1 MTPVRDSG
9 PRKGDRFWDR
19 LSAASVERP
28 WALIACG
35 AALFLLSMP
44 FAVRL
49 YGDLRTDL
57 RELLPQGAPAAVGLQ
72 ELEKRIGG
80 LASLA
85 VVVRTDDLKAGERL
99 VDALAA
105 SLRALPSSMVSGV
118 FYRIDEERD
127 FFEAHGA
134 LYAEEKD
141 LVQVRD
147 ALVARKTEATRKAN
161 PLVVDLDE
169 EEPAKAGE
177 KPAAA
182 DQAGLDAGLQRLR
195 AAFSKVDHYIDGYL
209 AGEGGR
215 TLIVLVKPPGSAVSL
230 DDNQRLFGTVE
241 TMVKE
246 LKPASFHP
254 SIRIGYGGEVRSVIE
269 AQEALVRD
277 LLVSTILVLS
287 TVAVA
292 LLLYYRAW
300 RAIPLLVLPLFAGV
314 AGTFALSRGVIHYLN
329 PNTAFLGS
337 IIIGNGINAGIILLA
352 RYFEERRRG
361 ASVDIALPIALKTTW
376 LGTFAASAAAAA
388 SYGSLGAVS
397 FRGFNQFG
405 FMGLAGMLIC
415 WVTTYL
421 LMPPLIAV
429 AERVRPLRER
439 RRSRITGWVAAPYAR
454 ALTRY
459 PRSAVIASLVLT
471 ALAVVG
477 LVRFVREPI
486 DYDFRH
492 LGSRAGLKDGAAFWD
507 SHVDAVLQSY
517 QTPTVVMTESTQ
529 KAQTV
534 ASALEAAKEN
544 PASLGDV
551 AGLSDDARKSAA
563 ETIDSVSTLQ
573 KLVPDHQQRKIDL
586 LQEIFRI
593 VAPPAGSP
601 GLIDPRVLKALP
613 EDLRPTLLRLREKTK
628 LVPVS
633 LADVPRRLVQP
644 FVERDGHRGRLVLV
658 YPTLETDSKHGRA
671 QILHAKLV
679 RGVASKVDP
688 GSLVAG
694 QIVLT
699 SDIIDAITGDG
710 GFAALLSFVAVAVLT
725 IVVMRSLRGASWV
738 LGSLCLGVLGMFGA
752 LGALSLRLN
761 FVNFAVLPI
770 TFGIGVDYAVNFYQR
785 YRQSD
790 CVEDAVAAAGGAV
803 TLCSATTIIGYATL
817 VTADNMAIQSFGLT
831 AVIGEL
837 TCLSAALFA
846 LPALLAFGD
855 RRRTDRAPE
864 APRVAPT
871 PAPAT
876 LPAEP
881 RGEAQGL

>member
-1 MTPVRDSG
+1 MTPGGDSG
-9 PRKGDRFWDR
+9 PRKGDRFWDK

-28 WALIACG
+28 WALIAVG
-35 AALFLLSMP
+35 AALFIGAMP
-44 FAVRL
+44 FAVHL

-85 VVVRTDDLKAGERL
+85 VVVRTDDLKAGERF
-99 VDALAA
+99 VDALAEK
-105 SLRALPSSMVSGV
+105 LRVLPSSMVSSV

-141 LVQVRD
+141 LEQVRD
-147 ALVARKTEATRKAN
+147 ALASRRAEATRKAN
-161 PLVVDLDE
+161 PLVVDLDDE
-169 EEPAKAGE
+169 SEPAAKSSG
-177 KPAAA
+177 P
-182 DQAGLDAGLQRLR
+182 DQAALDAALDRLR
-195 AAFSKVDHYIDGYL
+195 TAFGKVDHYIDGYL
-209 AGEGGR
+209 AGEGGK
-215 TLIVLVKPPGSAVSL
+215 TLVVLLRPPGSAVSL
-230 DDNQRLFGTVE
+230 SDNQRLFGMVE
-241 TMVKE
+241 QIVNG
-246 LKPASFHP
+246 LKPATFHK
-254 SIRIGYGGEVRSVIE
+254 SLRIGYGGEVRGVIE

-277 LLVSTILVLS
+277 LLVSSILVLG
-287 TVAVA
+287 AVGVG

-300 RAIPLLVLPLFAGV
+300 RAIPLLVLPLFSGV
-314 AGTFALSRGVIHYLN
+314 ALTFALSRAVIHYLN

-361 ASVDIALPIALKTTW
+361 NSVGTALPVALKTTW

-388 SYGSLGAVS
+388 SYGSLATMS

-429 AERVRPLRER
+429 AERARPLRER
-439 RRSRITGWVAAPYAR
+439 RRSRINGWVAAPYAR
-454 ALTRY
+454 LLTRY
-459 PRSAVIASLVLT
+459 TRTATFASLLLT
-471 ALAVVG
+471 ALAVIG
-477 LVRFVREPI
+477 LVRFAREPI

-492 LGSRAGLKDGAAFWD
+492 LGSREGLKDGAAYWD
-507 SHVDAVLQSY
+507 THVDAVLQSY
-517 QTPTVVMTESTQ
+517 QTPTVVMTETAQ

-534 ASALEAAKEN
+534 AYALEAAKED
-544 PASLGDV
+544 PGSLGDIPE
-551 AGLSDDARKSAA
+551 LNNETRKSAA
-563 ETIDSVSTLQ
+563 ETIDSVATLQ
-573 KLVPDHQQRKIDL
+573 KLVPDHQAKKIDL
-586 LQEIFRI
+586 LKEIFRSI
-593 VAPPAGSP
+593 APPAGAA
-601 GLIDPRVLKALP
+601 GLIDPRVLQALP
-613 EDLRPTLLRLREKTK
+613 EDLRPTLLRLRERTK
-628 LVPVS
+628 LEPVT
-633 LADVPRRLVQP
+633 LGDVPRRLVQP
-644 FVERDGHRGRLVLV
+644 FVEKDGHRGRLVLV
-658 YPTLETDSKHGRA
+658 YPTLATDSKNGRA
-671 QILHAKLV
+671 QILHARLV

-688 GSLVAG
+688 GALVAG

-710 GFAALLSFVAVAVLT
+710 GFAALLSFLAVAILTVL
-725 IVVMRSLRGASWV
+725 VMRSLRDAWWV

-785 YRQSD
+785 YRQSTS
-790 CVEDAVAAAGGAV
+790 VEDALAASGGAV

-846 LPALLAFGD
+846 LPALLAFVD
-855 RRRTDRAPE
+855 RRRID
-864 APRVAPT
+864 
-871 PAPAT
+871 PAPAPRMASKPPAV

-881 RGEAQGL
+881 RREAQGL

>member
-1 MTPVRDSG
+1 MTPGGDSG
-9 PRKGDRFWDR
+9 PRKGDRFWDK

-28 WALIACG
+28 WALIAVS
-35 AALFLLSMP
+35 AALFIAAMP

-85 VVVRTDDLKAGERL
+85 VVVRTDNLKGGERF
-99 VDALAA
+99 VDALAEK
-105 SLRALPSSMVSGV
+105 LRALPSSMVSSV

-127 FFEAHGA
+127 FFEKHGA

-141 LVQVRD
+141 LVQVHD
-147 ALVARKTEATRKAN
+147 ALAERKAEATRKAN
-161 PLVVDLDE
+161 PLVVDLDDE
-169 EEPAKAGE
+169 SEPAA
-177 KPAAA
+177 KPAGT
-182 DQAGLDAGLQRLR
+182 DQAALDAALARLR
-195 AAFSKVDHYIDGYL
+195 TAFGKVDHYIDGYL
-209 AGEGGR
+209 AGEGGH
-215 TLIVLVKPPGSAVSL
+215 TLVVLVKPPGAAVSL
-230 DDNQRLFGTVE
+230 SDNQRLFGAVE
-241 TMVKE
+241 KIVNG
-246 LKPASFHP
+246 LRPATFHP
-254 SIRIGYGGEVRSVIE
+254 SIRIGYGGEVRGVIE

-277 LLVSTILVLS
+277 LLVSSILVLS
-287 TVAVA
+287 AVGVA

-300 RAIPLLVLPLFAGV
+300 RAIPLLVLPLFSGV
-314 AGTFALSRGVIHYLN
+314 ALTFALSRAVIHYLN

-361 ASVDIALPIALKTTW
+361 NSVEIALPIALKTTW
-376 LGTFAASAAAAA
+376 LGTFAASTAAAA
-388 SYGSLGAVS
+388 SYGSLATMS

-415 WVTTYL
+415 WVTAYL

-439 RRSRITGWVAAPYAR
+439 RRSRIIGWVAAPYAR
-454 ALTRY
+454 LLSRYTRT
-459 PRSAVIASLVLT
+459 ATVASLALT
-471 ALAVVG
+471 ALAVIG
-477 LVRFVREPI
+477 LVRFAREPI

-492 LGSRAGLKDGAAFWD
+492 LGSREGLKDGAAYWD

-517 QTPTVVMTESTQ
+517 QTPTVVMTETAQ

-534 ASALEAAKEN
+534 AYALESARED
-544 PASLGDV
+544 PASLGD
-551 AGLSDDARKSAA
+551 LPDLNNETRKAAA
-563 ETIDSVSTLQ
+563 ETIDSVATLQ
-573 KLVPDHQQRKIDL
+573 KLVPDHQTRKIDL
-586 LQEIFRI
+586 LKDVFRLI
-593 VAPPAGSP
+593 APPAGTP
-601 GLIDPRVLKALP
+601 GLVDPRVLQALP
-613 EDLRPTLLRLREKTK
+613 ADLRPTLLRLREKTR
-628 LVPVS
+628 LEAVT
-633 LADVPRRLVQP
+633 LGDVPRRLVQP
-644 FVERDGHRGRLVLV
+644 FVEKDGHRGRLVLV
-658 YPTLETDSKHGRA
+658 YPTLATDSKNGRA
-671 QILHAKLV
+671 QILHARLV

-710 GFAALLSFVAVAVLT
+710 GFAALLSFIAVAVLT
-725 IVVMRSLRGASWV
+725 VLVMRSIRDASWV

-761 FVNFAVLPI
+761 FVNFVVLPI

-785 YRQSD
+785 YRQCT
-790 CVEDAVAAAGGAV
+790 CVEDALAAAGGAV

-846 LPALLAFGD
+846 LPALLAFVD
-855 RRRTDRAPE
+855 RRRSEPE
-864 APRVAPT
+864 PAPRVAPKS
-871 PAPAT
+871 PAV

-881 RGEAQGL
+881 RREAQGL

>member
-1 MTPVRDSG
+1 MTPGRDSG

-35 AALFLLSMP
+35 AALFIASIP

-85 VVVRTDDLKAGERL
+85 VVVRTDDLKAGERF
-99 VDALAA
+99 VDALAGR
-105 SLRALPSSMVSGV
+105 LRALPSSMVSSV

-147 ALVARKTEATRKAN
+147 ALAARRAEATRKAN
-161 PLVVDLDE
+161 PLVVDLDDE
-169 EEPAKAGE
+169 SEPAA
-177 KPAAA
+177 KPAGP
-182 DQAGLDAGLQRLR
+182 DQAALDSALGRLR
-195 AAFSKVDHYIDGYL
+195 TAFGKVDHYIDGYL

-215 TLIVLVKPPGSAVSL
+215 TLVVLVKPPGSAVSL
-230 DDNQRLFGTVE
+230 SDNQRLFGAVE
-241 TMVKE
+241 QIADN

-254 SIRIGYGGEVRSVIE
+254 SLRIGYGGEVRGVIE

-277 LLVSTILVLS
+277 LLVSSILVLS
-287 TVAVA
+287 AVGVA

-300 RAIPLLVLPLFAGV
+300 RAIPLLVLPLFSGV
-314 AGTFALSRGVIHYLN
+314 ALTFALSRAVIHYLN

-352 RYFEERRRG
+352 RYFEERRLG
-361 ASVDIALPIALKTTW
+361 SSVEVAIPVALKTTW

-388 SYGSLGAVS
+388 SYGSLATMS

-439 RRSRITGWVAAPYAR
+439 RRSRIIGWVAAPYAR
-454 ALTRY
+454 LLTRHT
-459 PRSAVIASLVLT
+459 RIATIASLALT
-471 ALAVVG
+471 ALAVAG
-477 LVRFVREPI
+477 LVRFAREPV

-492 LGSRAGLKDGAAFWD
+492 LGSREGLKDGAAYWD

-517 QTPTVVMTESTQ
+517 QTPTVVMTETAQ

-534 ASALEAAKEN
+534 AYALESARAD
-544 PASLGDV
+544 PGSLGD
-551 AGLSDDARKSAA
+551 LPDLNNETRKSAA
-563 ETIDSVSTLQ
+563 ETIDSVATLQ
-573 KLVPDHQQRKIDL
+573 KLVPDHQTRKIEL
-586 LQEIFRI
+586 LREVFRL
-593 VAPPAGSP
+593 VAPPAGSM
-601 GLIDPRVLKALP
+601 GLIDPRVLQALP
-613 EDLRPTLLRLREKTK
+613 EDLRPTLSRLREKTK
-628 LVPVS
+628 LLPVT

-644 FVERDGHRGRLVLV
+644 FVEKDGHRGRLVLV
-658 YPTLETDSKHGRA
+658 YPTLATDSKNGRA
-671 QILHAKLV
+671 QILHARLV

-688 GSLVAG
+688 GSLIAG

-710 GFAALLSFVAVAVLT
+710 GFAALLSFVAVALLTVL
-725 IVVMRSLRGASWV
+725 VMRSIRDASWV

-785 YRQSD
+785 YRQCT
-790 CVEDAVAAAGGAV
+790 CVEDALAAAGGAV

-855 RRRTDRAPE
+855 RRRTD
-864 APRVAPT
+864 
-871 PAPAT
+871 PAPAPRMT
-876 LPAEP
+876 AKSSAVLPAEP
-881 RGEAQGL
+881 PREAQGL

>member
-1 MTPVRDSG
+1 M
-9 PRKGDRFWDR
+9 
-19 LSAASVERP
+19 
-28 WALIACG
+28 
-35 AALFLLSMP
+35 
-44 FAVRL
+44 
-49 YGDLRTDL
+49 
-57 RELLPQGAPAAVGLQ
+57 
-72 ELEKRIGG
+72 
-80 LASLA
+80 LA
-85 VVVRTDDLKAGERL
+85 
-99 VDALAA
+99 
-105 SLRALPSSMVSGV
+105 
-118 FYRIDEERD
+118 
-127 FFEAHGA
+127 
-134 LYAEEKD
+134 
-141 LVQVRD
+141 
-147 ALVARKTEATRKAN
+147 
-161 PLVVDLDE
+161 
-169 EEPAKAGE
+169 
-177 KPAAA
+177 
-182 DQAGLDAGLQRLR
+182 
-195 AAFSKVDHYIDGYL
+195 
-209 AGEGGR
+209 
-215 TLIVLVKPPGSAVSL
+215 
-230 DDNQRLFGTVE
+230 
-241 TMVKE
+241 
-246 LKPASFHP
+246 
-254 SIRIGYGGEVRSVIE
+254 
-269 AQEALVRD
+269 
-277 LLVSTILVLS
+277 
-287 TVAVA
+287 
-292 LLLYYRAW
+292 
-300 RAIPLLVLPLFAGV
+300 
-314 AGTFALSRGVIHYLN
+314 
-329 PNTAFLGS
+329 
-337 IIIGNGINAGIILLA
+337 
-352 RYFEERRRG
+352 
-361 ASVDIALPIALKTTW
+361 
-376 LGTFAASAAAAA
+376 
-388 SYGSLGAVS
+388 
-397 FRGFNQFG
+397 
-405 FMGLAGMLIC
+405 
-415 WVTTYL
+415 
-421 LMPPLIAV
+421 
-429 AERVRPLRER
+429 
-439 RRSRITGWVAAPYAR
+439 
-454 ALTRY
+454 RY
-459 PRSAVIASLVLT
+459 PRSAVVASLVLT
-471 ALAVVG
+471 AFAVVG
-477 LVRFVREPI
+477 LVRFAREPI

-507 SHVDAVLQSY
+507 GHVDAVLQSY

-534 ASALEAAKEN
+534 AYALESAREN

-551 AGLSDDARKSAA
+551 PGLSEEARKSAA

-586 LQEIFRI
+586 LQEIFRL
-593 VAPPAGSP
+593 VAPPPGIP

-628 LVPVS
+628 LVQVS

-725 IVVMRSLRGASWV
+725 VVIMRSLRDASWV

-785 YRQSD
+785 YRQSE

-855 RRRTDRAPE
+855 RQRTDRAPA

-871 PAPAT
+871 PAPV

-881 RGEAQGL
+881 RREAPGL